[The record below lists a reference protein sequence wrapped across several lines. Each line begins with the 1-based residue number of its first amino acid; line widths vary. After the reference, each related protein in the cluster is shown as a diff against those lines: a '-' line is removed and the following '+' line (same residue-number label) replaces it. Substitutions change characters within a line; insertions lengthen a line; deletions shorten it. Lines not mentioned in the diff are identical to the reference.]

1 MDEVAAHVKDLPMW
15 AAALLALVENALILV
30 VGVGLGTAVLRLR
43 TVVRL
48 LPDPGRIDPL
58 QGWLAASAVL
68 LNTAVT
74 VVGWKLW
81 TLGVIRFDL
90 DVSWRIAVDLLLLVL
105 AMDFASYVGHALAHV
120 RWLYPLGHRLHHRF
134 VDARPITLFALHPGE
149 VIGFGAL
156 WLVMLSIVPLSVW
169 ALVGYTVINLVFG
182 IFGHLGVE
190 PLPLRWRPS
199 RPFAIVATPTMHAM
213 HHLNPARNLG
223 FYTTIWDRLFRTLDD
238 DYDRCRR
245 NGHSPL
251 PSPPPLATP
260 ATP

>member
-1 MDEVAAHVKDLPMW
+1 MHELAAYVADLPLW
-15 AAALLALVENALILV
+15 AAVLICLAENTLILV
-30 VGVGLGTAVLRLR
+30 VGVALGTAVLRLK

-48 LPDPGRIDPL
+48 LPDPGRAEPL
-58 QGWLAASAVL
+58 QWWLAAGSVV
-68 LNTAVT
+68 LNTAIT

-90 DVSWRIAVDLLLLVL
+90 DAGWRIVVDLLVLVL
-105 AMDFASYVGHALAHV
+105 AMDFASYLGHALAHV
-120 RWLYPLGHRLHHRF
+120 RWLYPLGHRMHHRF

-156 WLVMLSIVPLSVW
+156 WLLMLSVVPLSVW

-190 PLPLRWRPS
+190 PLPLRWRRS
-199 RPFAIVATPTMHAM
+199 RLFAIVATPTMHAM

-223 FYTTIWDRLFRTLDD
+223 FYTTIWDRLFGTLDD
-238 DYDRCRR
+238 AYDPTRT
-245 NGHSPL
+245 S
-251 PSPPPLATP
+251 AT
-260 ATP
+260 